1 MKVYYGVEYH
11 SDADVK
17 EIIAD
22 YEYCDSDGSI
32 LITDCS
38 EQAILLKNQFIAKNI
53 YEEMHELIQLHPT
66 EIYSSYTDYGMITES
81 RNYYLFKEMVCQ
93 FQLKSTE
100 ITQMKMCILQIEEHL
115 LAVSDQTFYAGSND
129 SELVQKIAQSYEVTV
144 DFDLDKQNENV

>member
-1 MKVYYGVEYH
+1 MKMYYGVEFH
-11 SDADVK
+11 SDADIK
-17 EIIAD
+17 DIIAD

-32 LITDCS
+32 LITDCYK
-38 EQAILLKNQFIAKNI
+38 QAILLKNQFISKNI

-66 EIYSSYTDYGMITES
+66 EIYSSYTDYGMISES
-81 RNYYLFKEMVCQ
+81 GNHYLFKEMVCH

-100 ITQMKMCILQIEEHL
+100 FTQMKMCILQIEEHL
-115 LAVSDQTFYAGSND
+115 LAVSDQTFYAGCHD